1 MRDSNCSTSHDSS
14 VLDRE
19 LLDLQSLARTLRDGT
34 DGAVDLRRR
43 WAVGVRAFG
52 NGIDVH
58 FGRWVRSLGAGLAE
72 SELASVPA
80 DDLADV
86 LHDTSYRIAMNAGT
100 FGGRLTSA
108 IRCVIWTQYAGE
120 VIADGWSLGPEQEMY
135 RPYIAD
141 AAEGA
146 RAELDE
152 AVLDLV
158 TQCAHRAAL
167 DMPADLERALLG
179 GYEHRCADTG
189 MGVLFRFLVEVGH
202 VPRLWDRARECIAGV
217 ERRHRTLLRA
227 LGYA

>member
-1 MRDSNCSTSHDSS
+1 MRDSNCSTCHDSS

-19 LLDLQSLARTLRDGT
+19 LLDLQSLARTLRDRT
-34 DGAVDLRRR
+34 DEAVDLRRR
-43 WAVGVRAFG
+43 WAVGVRAFAH
-52 NGIDVH
+52 GIDVH
-58 FGRWVRSLGAGLAE
+58 LGRWVRSLGAGLVE
-72 SELASVPA
+72 SEVASVRA

-86 LHDTSYRIAMNAGT
+86 LHDTSYRIAMDAGT
-100 FGGRLTSA
+100 FGALLTSA

-120 VIADGWSLGPEQEMY
+120 VIADGWMLGPEQEMY
-135 RPYIAD
+135 RPCIAY

-167 DMPADLERALLG
+167 DMPTDLECALLR
-179 GYEHRCADTG
+179 GYGHRCADTG
-189 MGVLFRFLVEVGH
+189 IGVLLRFLVEVGH
-202 VPRLWDRARECIAGV
+202 VPRLLGRARERIAGV

-227 LGYA
+227 LGYS